1 MQACVVRKRF
11 HTWETPAVG
20 GGSTVCYVPFYPAYG
35 TPTALFA
42 FWNTGGYNLNTAG
55 TSTTDVTF
63 GASFMGPLD
72 TAPGTTTPRSWYTS
86 FADNVATSVANRSNS
101 NARYIIYGSSLGTD
115 TYLQI
120 TGLSFGSGFASFT
133 LSAPTVKQPSHLDV
147 VFVAF
152 YGASV
157 GIGTQNWAAV
167 GTPVSI
173 GNLAFSPDL
182 ILFGGSS
189 SAINT
194 RNSASDAR
202 FSFGAAWKSG
212 AATTAQF
219 STACK
224 LEFGITTQ
232 QIYQL
237 NSNSGVFQ
245 SIAGTTGGQ
254 TIAQNN
260 TTCDFIT
267 DTGFQITPAG
277 TANWGYQ
284 YMALKSEKS
293 SNDFWLGEYMA
304 ASATGN
310 SFNSA
315 GSSGFVPAVVFG
327 SATAQTVYN
336 AVTST
341 NITPI
346 TDTYCMFAGMC
357 QDPPN
362 MDGGGTISTT
372 SGSLNVTGSGTTFS
386 YLAEGMSIY
395 QSDNTLVGIVSTVSS
410 NTAITLTTT
419 APSTLSSVS
428 YTYKQ
433 SGQYVIFWGQQD
445 ALNGNTNVHSGIADS
460 FGVMY
465 TNTGT
470 PATSFVGNLNNPDTR
485 NGYEINYSTVNA
497 NYRARG
503 FVVTVNDNTIKRRN
517 PT

>member
-20 GGSTVCYVPFYPAYG
+20 GGSTVCFVPFYPAYG
-35 TPTALFA
+35 TPTALLALF
-42 FWNTGGYNLNTAG
+42 NTGGYDLNTAG

-63 GASFMGPLD
+63 GSAFMGPLD
-72 TAPGTTTPRSWYTS
+72 TNPGTNTGRVCIAT
-86 FADNVATSVANRSNS
+86 FQDNVATSVTSRTNANNRFLSYTS
-101 NARYIIYGSSLGTD
+101 VLGTD
-115 TYLQI
+115 VFMQI
-120 TGLSFGSGFASFT
+120 TALSLGSGFASFT
-133 LSAPTVKQPSHLDV
+133 LAAPTVKQPSHLDV

-152 YGASV
+152 YGPSV
-157 GIGTQNWAAV
+157 GIGTQNWGAV

-182 ILFGGSS
+182 ILFTGSS
-189 SAINT
+189 SAIN
-194 RNSASDAR
+194 AR
-202 FSFGAAWKSG
+202 SNADSRYSFGAAWKSG
-212 AATTAQF
+212 AATTVQY
-219 STACK
+219 STAFK
-224 LEFGITTQ
+224 FENGLTTQ

-245 SIAGTTGGQ
+245 TIAGTTAAQ
-254 TIAQNN
+254 TIAANS

-267 DTGFQITPAG
+267 NTGFQITPAG

-284 YMALKSEKS
+284 YMAFKSEIS

-304 ASATGN
+304 GSATGN
-310 SFNSA
+310 SFNSV
-315 GSSGFVPAVVFG
+315 GSSGFVPQVIFG

-336 AVTST
+336 TVASS
-341 NITPI
+341 NATPI
-346 TDTYCMFAGMC
+346 TDTYCLFAGMC

-395 QSDNTLVGIVSTVSS
+395 QTNNTLVGIVSTITS
-410 NTAITLTTT
+410 NTALTLKTT
-419 APSTLSSVS
+419 APSSLSSVS

-433 SGQYVIFWGQQD
+433 SGQYVLFWGQQD

-470 PATSFVGNLNNPDTR
+470 PATSIVGTLNNPDTR

-503 FVVTVNDNTIKRRN
+503 FVVAVNDNTRKRRN